1 MRTIRI
7 FHLLV
12 ALSLL
17 LGGAVPAMASPALQ
31 TVEPEASLTSV
42 WAASPPSIDGSIAFG
57 EWNNPSQ
64 INLPHGYV
72 TVVNDNVRLYFLIN
86 LLGDNGDDTGRLPDY
101 FWLTFDKNKDGAI
114 TPNVD
119 LNYGLTQDTGNL
131 RYQYYL
137 GPSSWTGLQP
147 STYSSRARGFGCFFA
162 DGSLSITGG
171 FPFRFSCNRHRVWE
185 LAIDLSEL
193 GVQPGQTVK
202 FGLRT
207 HSPTPSFTDN
217 SPANFYNNFSSLHTI
232 TLAGSALPRPHPLA
246 QVELEDDAIELT
258 QAIQNRD
265 NNLPLVA
272 DKRTVA
278 RVYVDTDGV
287 FFSQPVKVYLYG
299 SRGGVDL
306 PGSPLATMHSAPTSI
321 NRATK
326 SHTANFTLPP
336 SWDEGTVQ
344 FSARIRDLLGNEDAS
359 PAFNKAF
366 TPKEVP
372 VYWVVPINTGTN
384 ASPVL
389 PSNAEIDSQESYL
402 EAIYPVKDVQFV
414 RKPWQAVGP
423 TTVGNTINAL
433 NQYYNNALLAWF
445 ITVLFTGQQP
455 FQMPD
460 QIYGFTPSG
469 GGISDPVWV
478 GGAGRV
484 ARGFRGTSGEGTM
497 AHEINH
503 NLDRDATGTWGR
515 HTPFGCGAAG
525 PDGAWPY
532 ANDDIQEVGYDTRG
546 SGAPIPA
553 TFPDIM
559 SYCQSGTLPTKWITP
574 YRWNNLFNTF
584 QTQAMLLAEAVR
596 QDIQDVLYLS
606 GYVNEDGSGT
616 LNPVLVQ
623 PGLTSED
630 VPEGDYVVEVLDS
643 SGKVLASETF
653 QAQFIEIEPDERIT
667 TVYFNFLL
675 PAVQGAQKVVLRHQ
689 SEVLDEIEVSA
700 NPPVVTLTSPNGGET
715 WDGGA
720 HTIEWTASDPD
731 GDPLTYNLLYSNDGG
746 STWYPIAAGLTE
758 TSYVVE
764 AGTIPGGSQAR
775 IKVIASD
782 GYHNAEDMSD
792 ANFTVT
798 DSAPEAEIISP
809 KDNSVASP
817 GAPLLLQADGSDAE
831 DEALPD
837 EFFLWSEG
845 DTQLGLGRE
854 LPVNLAPG
862 RHTITLTV
870 SDSAGNT
877 ATDTIEVFVG
887 TKIWLPQMVRE

>member
-1 MRTIRI
+1 MRKIRI
-7 FHLLV
+7 FHLFL

-17 LGGAVPAMASPALQ
+17 LGGAVPALAYPASQ

-57 EWNNPSQ
+57 EWTNTGQ

-72 TVVNDNVRLYFLIN
+72 TVANDNMRLYFLIN
-86 LLGDNGDDTGRLPDY
+86 LLGDSGDDTGSSADY
-101 FWLTFDKNKDGAI
+101 FWLSFDKNKDGAI

-119 LNYGLTQDTGNL
+119 LNYGLTNNTGNL

-137 GPSSWTGLQP
+137 GASSWTGLQP
-147 STYSSRARGFGCFFA
+147 NTFSSRARGFGCFFA
-162 DGSLSITGG
+162 DGSLSISA
-171 FPFRFSCNRHRVWE
+171 FPFRFSCSRHRVWE

-193 GVQPGQTVK
+193 GVSPGQTVK

-207 HSPTPSFTDN
+207 HSPTPAFTDN
-217 SPANFYNNFSSLHTI
+217 SPGNFYNNFSSLHTI
-232 TLAGSALPRPHPLA
+232 TLAGTGLLRSHPLA
-246 QVELEDDAIELT
+246 QVDLEDDAVELT
-258 QAIQNRD
+258 QAIQDRD
-265 NNLPLVA
+265 NTLPLVQ

-278 RVYVDTDGV
+278 RVYAETSGL
-287 FFSQPVKVYLYG
+287 FISQPVKVYLYG

-306 PGSPLATMHSAPTSI
+306 PGSPLAAFHSAPPNI
-321 NRATK
+321 NRSNK
-326 SHTANFTLPP
+326 SHTANFNLPAT
-336 SWDEGTVQ
+336 WDEGTVQ
-344 FSARIRDLLGNEDAS
+344 FSARTRDLSGHEDAS

-372 VYWVVPINTGTN
+372 VYWIVPINTGTN

-389 PSNAEIDSQESYL
+389 PSNSEISSQESYL
-402 EAIYPVKDVQFV
+402 EAIYPVKDVNFV

-423 TTVGNTINAL
+423 TTVGNTINVL

-445 ITVLFTGQQP
+445 ITVLFTGNQP
-455 FQMPD
+455 FELPD

-469 GGISDPVWV
+469 GGISDPVWI
-478 GGAGRV
+478 GANGRV
-484 ARGFRGTSGEGTM
+484 ARGFRGTSAEGTM

-503 NLDRDATGTWGR
+503 NLDRDSTGTWGR

-546 SGAPIPA
+546 SGTPLAA

-584 QTQAMLLAEAVR
+584 HTQVIVLAEAVR
-596 QDIQDVLYLS
+596 QNIQDMVYLS
-606 GYVNEDGSGT
+606 GQVNEDGSGS

-623 PGLTSED
+623 PGLPSED
-630 VPEGDYVVEVLDS
+630 VPEGDYVVEVLDG

-653 QAQFIEIEPDERIT
+653 QAQFIEIEPGEQIT

-675 PAVQGAQKVVLRHQ
+675 PAAEGAAKVVLRHQ
-689 SEVLDEIEVSA
+689 DQVLDEIEVSA
-700 NPPVVTLTSPNGGET
+700 NPPTVTLTSPNGGET
-715 WDGGA
+715 WDGGV
-720 HTIEWTASDPD
+720 HSIEWTASDPD
-731 GDPLTYNLLYSNDGG
+731 GDPLTYNLLYTNDGG
-746 STWYPIAAGLTE
+746 ATWYPIAAGLTE
-758 TSYVVE
+758 TSYEVD
-764 AGTIPGGSQAR
+764 AGLLAGGSQAR

-792 ANFTVT
+792 ADFTVT
-798 DSAPEAEIISP
+798 DSAPNAEIISP
-809 KDNSVASP
+809 LDNSVTSP
-817 GAPLLLQADGSDAE
+817 GAPLLLQGYGADVE
-831 DEALPD
+831 DEDLP
-837 EFFLWSEG
+837 EEAFLWSEG
-845 DTQLGLGRE
+845 DTVLGMGRE
-854 LPVNLAPG
+854 LPVNLSPG
-862 RHTITLTV
+862 RHTLTLTV
-870 SDSAGNT
+870 SDSGGNST
-877 ATDTIEVFVG
+877 TDTVELLVG
-887 TKIWLPQMVRE
+887 STLLLPQMVRE